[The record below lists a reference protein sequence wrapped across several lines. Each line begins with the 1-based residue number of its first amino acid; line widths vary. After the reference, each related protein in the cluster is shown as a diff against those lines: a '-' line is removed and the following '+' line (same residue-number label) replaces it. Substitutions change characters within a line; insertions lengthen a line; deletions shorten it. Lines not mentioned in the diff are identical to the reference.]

1 MEIKEVLNYYLN
13 KDNNLLEV
21 SFRTIE
27 DSEELIRVDNIDYSF
42 VEEYGYELE
51 SESFDFFGVQEE
63 DDEFINEEESDMEL
77 DETELLNFLNEY
89 YTVNPDSLPSSQPY

>member
-21 SFRTIE
+21 TFRTID
-27 DSEELIRVDNIDYSF
+27 DSEDLVRVDNIDYSL

-51 SESFDFFGVQEE
+51 SESFDFFGVDDYDEE
-63 DDEFINEEESDMEL
+63 IEGTIKEDIEL
-77 DETELLNFLNEY
+77 DETELTNFLNEY
-89 YTVNPDSLPSSQPY
+89 YTVNPKSLPLSEPY

>member
-21 SFRTIE
+21 TFRTIE
-27 DSEELIRVDNIDYSF
+27 DSEDLIRVDNIDYSL

-51 SESFDFFGVQEE
+51 SESFDFFGVDDDEGFE
-63 DDEFINEEESDMEL
+63 DDIKEELEL
-77 DETELLNFLNEY
+77 DETELTNFLNEY
-89 YTVNPDSLPSSQPY
+89 YTVNPKSLPSAEPY